1 REALPAISQTGLKGG
16 ILYYDGQFDDARFA
30 ISLLRTLFDLGGAAV
45 NYIPV
50 TGLLKRNGTVSGV
63 IAEDSESGSRFE
75 VAAKA
80 VINATG
86 VFADNLRRLDE
97 PLTNPSVTVS
107 QGTHMVLP
115 RSFLPGDTALMVPR
129 TSDGRVLFAIPWHD
143 RMLVGTTDEPVPQAE
158 IEPEAMPE
166 ERRFLLGH
174 IERFLGRKPEPNE

>member
-1 REALPAISQTGLKGG
+1 AHRRAFVIPAYSFWELPFYGAGLTTYDLLGGRERLGRSRLLSKRQVREALPAISQTGLKGG

-86 VFADNLRRLDE
+86 VFADNLRRLDD

-107 QGTHMVLP
+107 
-115 RSFLPGDTALMVPR
+115 
-129 TSDGRVLFAIPWHD
+129 
-143 RMLVGTTDEPVPQAE
+143 
-158 IEPEAMPE
+158 
-166 ERRFLLGH
+166 
-174 IERFLGRKPEPNE
+174 